1 VVLRISVADTGIGIL
16 PEKLRLIFEPFR
28 QADGSVTRNYGGTG
42 LGLAI
47 SKRLVELLGGS
58 IAVESQPGVGSTFH
72 FTATLQRAADVAV
85 TDSPARTGE
94 PERSTAPLSILVAE
108 DNAVNRRLVMRFL
121 EKRGHRVV
129 AALNGAEAVEMF
141 LPGLF
146 DLVFMDVQMPELDGY
161 EATRAIRAKEAGGK
175 RIPIYAF
182 TAHAM
187 SGDREK
193 CLAAGMDGYLS
204 KPVQVDQLLA
214 VVNSVTPELAVP
226 STEPRA

>member
-1 VVLRISVADTGIGIL
+1 M
-16 PEKLRLIFEPFR
+16 
-28 QADGSVTRNYGGTG
+28 
-42 LGLAI
+42 
-47 SKRLVELLGGS
+47 
-58 IAVESQPGVGSTFH
+58 ESQPGLGSAFH
-72 FTATLQRAADVAV
+72 FTATLQRAADVAG
-85 TDSPARTGE
+85 TDSPARTGVLA
-94 PERSTAPLSILVAE
+94 PSSAPLSVLVAE

-121 EKRGHRVV
+121 EKWGHRPV
-129 AALNGAEAVEMF
+129 AAMNGAEAVEMCR
-141 LPGLF
+141 PGLF
-146 DLVFMDVQMPELDGY
+146 DLVLMDVQMPEMDGY

-187 SGDREK
+187 SGDRER

-214 VVNSVTPELAVP
+214 VVNSVTPEMAVP